1 MRSKVVK
8 SEAGNVDTRLP
19 TCLLKKNKDVDVQ
32 RVYEGFIETV
42 VRGITK

>member
-19 TCLLKKNKDVDVQ
+19 TCLLKKNKDVRQKLD
-32 RVYEGFIETV
+32 RDIWPSESSV
-42 VRGITK
+42 VC